1 MPAMPRHFMKNLLT
15 SIAFTFLVCGIYAKS
30 DKEEAFIEQH
40 LLRDAAVTAIADSL
54 FSGDLLDDYLA
65 ELREDATFVTPET
78 GQRLADR
85 GFRHLQSW
93 NILVHDLLPGYVVKL
108 PKTNERPNNI
118 NRIWTAKRLQRVI
131 DKHALTHIVLPHKQ
145 LYHIPGKEWELSS
158 TNYLVFAQKL
168 DVLSKEESDRTV
180 KQLPNDTIAQVETF
194 IEQAQFR
201 DVRGNIRVC
210 SDRKT
215 IAVIDTEDDR
225 SWDELP
231 VEEGL
236 EHFQSLT
243 KAPEKEIVV
252 IVPSYNNA
260 KFYEKNLAS
269 LLEQKYDNFE
279 VIYIDDAS
287 QDGTGDLV
295 KAYVAEHG
303 FSDRFRLLRNRE
315 NKGVIS
321 NIYHVVRSCDD
332 HKIIVELDGDDWFA
346 HDQVLSRINQ
356 AYQEGEVW
364 LTFGNYIEYPSG
376 DAGWSAPF
384 SEKTIRMNTFRACP
398 GISPWVPTRSYYAW
412 LFKKIRLKDLQWRG
426 RFMPMSHDEARMY
439 AMIEM
444 AGERHRYIEE
454 ILYEYNR
461 TNPISDDK
469 KDRRLQEQITN
480 YVVTRQ
486 RPYQRLAEPG
496 ILGGTKTS

>member
-1 MPAMPRHFMKNLLT
+1 MKNLLT
-15 SIAFTFLVCGIYAKS
+15 SFAFTLAVCGLHATTA
-30 DKEEAFIEQH
+30 KEEAFIEQY
-40 LLRDAAVTAIADSL
+40 LLEDTAVTAIADSL
-54 FSGDLLDDYLA
+54 FEDDLLSDYLA
-65 ELREDATFVTPET
+65 ELGSNATYVTEEM
-78 GQRLADR
+78 GQRFADR
-85 GFRHLQSW
+85 GFRCLQSW
-93 NILVHDLLPGYVVKL
+93 NILVHELLPGYVVKL
-108 PKTNERPNNI
+108 PKTNERKNNI
-118 NRIWTAKRLQRVI
+118 DRIWTAKRLQRVI
-131 DKHALTHIVLPHKQ
+131 DKHSLTHVILPHKQ
-145 LYHIPGKEWELSS
+145 LYHIPGKDRELSS
-158 TNYLVFAQKL
+158 KNYLVFAQML
-168 DVLSKEESDRTV
+168 DVLCEEESDKAL
-180 KQLPNDTIAQVETF
+180 KQLSGKIVGEVETF
-194 IEQAQFR
+194 ITKAQFR

-210 SDRKT
+210 SDRET

-225 SWDELP
+225 KWDDIP
-231 VEEGL
+231 VEAGL
-236 EHFQSLT
+236 AYFQSLT
-243 KAPEKEIVV
+243 RSPQKEIVV

-260 KFYEKNLAS
+260 KFYEKNLES
-269 LLEQKYDNFE
+269 LLGQKYDNFE

-295 KAYVAEHG
+295 AAYVAEHG
-303 FSDRFRLLRNRE
+303 FSDRFKLLRNKE

-321 NIYHVVRSCDD
+321 NLYHVVLSCES

-412 LFKKIRLKDLQWRG
+412 LFKKIKLKDLQWRG

-469 KDRRLQEQITN
+469 KDRRLQERITN
-480 YVVTRQ
+480 YIITKQ
-486 RPYQRLAEPG
+486 RPYQRLAEPV
-496 ILGGTKTS
+496 ILGASTES